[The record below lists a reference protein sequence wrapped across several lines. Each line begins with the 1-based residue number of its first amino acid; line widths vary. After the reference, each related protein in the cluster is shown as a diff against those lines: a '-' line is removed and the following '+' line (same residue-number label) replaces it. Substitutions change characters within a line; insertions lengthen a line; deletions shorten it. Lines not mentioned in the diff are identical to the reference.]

1 MAYKLINTE
10 RAEEQLDD
18 LVFHLLYHLKSK
30 QAVSH
35 LLNEISKIY
44 DRIQDNPYQFPICRD
59 DYLKSKEYH
68 EAIVA
73 DMNYIVVYKI
83 EGKIVYIMGIFHQLE
98 DYGSKI

>member
-1 MAYKLINTE
+1 MI
-10 RAEEQLDD
+10 
-18 LVFHLLYHLKSK
+18 HLLKHLKIK
-30 QAVSH
+30 QAASH

-59 DYLKSKEYH
+59 DYLKSKEYR

-83 EGKIVYIMGIFHQLE
+83 EGMIVYIMGIFHQLE
-98 DYGSKI
+98 DYSSKID